1 MKFSIITATYNSV
14 AFIESSLMSVLNQSI
29 NDVEIIIVDG
39 LSNDGTIKKIEH
51 LVRKHQDIKLICEAD
66 NGIYDALNK
75 GIDIASGEIIGFVHS
90 DDMLSNNN
98 VLDDIRNVF
107 IKQNVDGVYGDLEYV
122 DKLNTNKI
130 IRYWKSCQF
139 SRSLL
144 KKGWSPPHPS
154 LFLKKS
160 VYEKH
165 GNFNLNYTISSDYD
179 FMIRVLKD
187 ERLCFSYLPQVI
199 TKMRVG
205 GISNK
210 NLKSISTKSY
220 EDYKV
225 IKDHQIGG
233 LITLVRKNSS
243 KIKQFMT

>member
-1 MKFSIITATYNSV
+1 
-14 AFIESSLMSVLNQSI
+14 
-29 NDVEIIIVDG
+29 
-39 LSNDGTIKKIEH
+39 
-51 LVRKHQDIKLICEAD
+51 
-66 NGIYDALNK
+66 
-75 GIDIASGEIIGFVHS
+75 
-90 DDMLSNNN
+90 
-98 VLDDIRNVF
+98 
-107 IKQNVDGVYGDLEYV
+107 
-122 DKLNTNKI
+122 
-130 IRYWKSCQF
+130 
-139 SRSLL
+139 
-144 KKGWSPPHPS
+144 
-154 LFLKKS
+154 
-160 VYEKH
+160 
-165 GNFNLNYTISSDYD
+165 
-179 FMIRVLKD
+179 MIRVLKD